1 MTMHQNGL
9 TQTVRIRN
17 ELGLH
22 ARSAAIIARIA
33 QRATAAVWIMKG
45 NEKADASS
53 VIDLL
58 TLECPKGTLITITIV
73 NPLDHTLLNEI
84 AAQVEAGFG
93 E

>member
-9 TQTVRIRN
+9 SHTIQIRN

-33 QRATAAVWIMKG
+33 QRATAAIWVMKG

-73 NPLDHTLLNEI
+73 DPSDHPLLNEI
-84 AAQVEAGFG
+84 ASQVEAGFG

>member
-1 MTMHQNGL
+1 MFKKGL
-9 TQTVRIRN
+9 SQTVLIKN

-33 QRATAAVWIMKG
+33 QRATASVWIVKG
-45 NEKADASS
+45 DKMADAAS
-53 VIDLL
+53 ILDLL
-58 TLECPKGTLITITIV
+58 TLECPKGTLITITLDDPSDH
-73 NPLDHTLLNEI
+73 PLLKEI

>member
-1 MTMHQNGL
+1 MLKIGL
-9 TQTVRIRN
+9 SQTVLIHN
-17 ELGLH
+17 DLGLH

-33 QRATAAVWIMKG
+33 QRATAPVWIVKG
-45 NEKADASS
+45 DEKADASS

-58 TLECPKGTLITITIV
+58 TLECPRGTLITITIDD
-73 NPLDHTLLNEI
+73 PSDHPLLNEI

>member
-1 MTMHQNGL
+1 MTMLKNRL
-9 TQTVRIRN
+9 SQTVRIRN

-33 QRATAAVWIMKG
+33 QRATAPVWIVKG
-45 NEKADASS
+45 DEKAEASS
-53 VIDLL
+53 VIGLL
-58 TLECPKGTLITITIV
+58 TLECPKDTLITITIDDPSDH
-73 NPLDHTLLNEI
+73 PLLDEI